1 MPHDTYNGDF
11 ILPED
16 YTQIRDTYR
25 ELSKLDWERLRA
37 QTFNKWSFFGSA
49 LAGGTLTAVL
59 ISLGIRSNS
68 FEKIAP
74 WAAGIATIVGV
85 AILMVRYL
93 EGGSSSL
100 ASDMNQIRRRSIDL
114 GLGVPFTT
122 SGGSNREIRNLLRLR
137 VEVRQLQRT
146 VAELSAGTTQ
156 KNFDDLVSRL
166 TEEVSGAAA
175 GKLVEQVELRLKS
188 LENNDLYSSR
198 HAMRSF
204 ENTRERVAIAVK
216 ALSRRGAV
224 NLTIGGLITLGG
236 AAMLWYFVVQDT
248 ANVGSP
254 IQYAMHFLPRLSIV
268 VIVQVFA
275 LFFLR
280 LYKLGLEEIK
290 FFQNELTNIEQRE
303 IALSVSLLQDDPQ
316 LRSDVINQISKTER
330 NNILE
335 KGQST
340 IDIEK
345 SRIESQGGINAALTN
360 LIPMI
365 VKAKS
370 S

>member
-1 MPHDTYNGDF
+1 M
-11 ILPED
+11 PED
-16 YTQIRDTYR
+16 YTQMRDTYR
-25 ELSKLDWERLRA
+25 ELSKLDWEHLKARS
-37 QTFNKWSFFGSA
+37 FGKWSFVASA
-49 LAGGTLTAVL
+49 LVGGVLAATA
-59 ISLGIRSNS
+59 ISLGIRSDRL
-68 FEKIAP
+68 ETVAP
-74 WAAGIATIVGV
+74 WAAGMVLVAFVGV
-85 AILMVRYL
+85 LMVRYL
-93 EGGSSSL
+93 EGSSSSI
-100 ASDMNQIRRRSIDL
+100 ASDADLIRRRNFDL
-114 GLGVPFTT
+114 SPGDPTT
-122 SGGSNREIRNLLRLR
+122 TFSGSNREMRNLIRLR

-166 TEEVSGAAA
+166 TEEVSSAAA
-175 GKLVEQVELRLKS
+175 GKLVDQVESRLAS
-188 LENNDLYSSR
+188 LETNDLYSAR

-204 ENTRERVAIAVK
+204 ENTRERVSLAVK

-236 AAMLWYFVVQDT
+236 AGMLWYIVVQDS
-248 ANVGSP
+248 ANVVSP

-280 LYKLGLEEIK
+280 LYKVGLEEIK

-316 LRSDVINQISKTER
+316 LRSEVINQISKTER
-330 NNILE
+330 NNIIE

-340 IDIEK
+340 VDIEK
-345 SRIESQGGINAALTN
+345 ARIENQGGVNDVLKS

-365 VKAKS
+365 IKAKS
-370 S
+370 G